1 MNPRPYDRNQ
11 HAKLLRMAADLRQRG
26 DLWAAWCMAH
36 QARVI
41 RYGSK

>member
-1 MNPRPYDRNQ
+1 MTPYPYNRNQ
-11 HAKLLRMAADLRQRG
+11 HAKLLRMAADLRQSG
-26 DLWAAWCMAH
+26 DLWAAWCMTW

>member
-1 MNPRPYDRNQ
+1 MTARPYDRDL

-26 DLWAAWCMAH
+26 DLWASWCMTW